1 MVNVTLLKNKR
12 ISMNVKC
19 LCINNKNRPKEV
31 LPQNWINEG
40 TEYTINYVYYHAG
53 QGIQGVTLNEVQT
66 KSEIYSSYRLDRFA
80 FTEEGI
86 KDLIELM
93 EDCTELGKL
102 DIEELIKES
111 NLETINK

>member
-1 MVNVTLLKNKR
+1 MKLKTNNM
-12 ISMNVKC
+12 SVKC
-19 LCINNKNRPKEV
+19 LCINNKNKPKEI
-31 LPQNWINEG
+31 LSQNWINEG
-40 TEYTINYVYYHAG
+40 TEYTINYVYYHPM

-93 EDCTELGKL
+93 EDCTELGKV

>member
-1 MVNVTLLKNKR
+1 
-12 ISMNVKC
+12 MNVSC
-19 LCINNKNRPKEV
+19 LCINNKNKPNEI

-40 TEYTINYVYYHAG
+40 TEYTINYVYYHVN

-66 KSEIYSSYRLDRFA
+66 KSETYSSYKLDRFA
-80 FTEEGI
+80 FTDQSI

-93 EDCTELGKL
+93 EDCTELGKV

-111 NLETINK
+111 NLKTINK